1 MTRIPLKK
9 GAVVGGYTVRRYL
22 GCGGFALTY
31 LGADAD
37 GDVLIK
43 EFYPAENAA
52 REKGIVRPI
61 HGCEQT
67 FGLWLTAFV
76 REART
81 LLALTGIA
89 GVPFLKDFFE
99 AYGTM
104 FIVTD
109 YLPSIPF
116 ATYVA
121 QAGRLSTDETLALL
135 QPVFHT
141 LDAVHKRQ
149 VLHLDVSPDNIL
161 VGPHADVLLI
171 DFGATGTIESGVRQ
185 HTDGYSAPELYDCD
199 RPPDERADIYAL
211 AATVYRGIT
220 GCSPPAA
227 PNRLR
232 GNRLLPLPRSV
243 ARPLCHAMQLSPDDR
258 PDSIRAF
265 YEELYGKH

>member
-1 MTRIPLKK
+1 MTRVPLKK
-9 GAVVGGYTVRRYL
+9 DTVVGGYTVRRYL

-31 LGADAD
+31 LGADAE

-43 EFYPAENAA
+43 EFYPAENAL
-52 REKGIVRPI
+52 REQGVVRPI
-61 HGCEQT
+61 RGCEQT

-99 AYGTM
+99 ACGTM

-116 ATYVA
+116 ATYVT
-121 QAGRLSTDETLALL
+121 QAGRLSADETLALL

-141 LDAVHKRQ
+141 LDAVHKRK

-161 VGPHADVLLI
+161 VGPNADVLLI
-171 DFGATGTIESGVRQ
+171 DFGATGTIESGIRQ
-185 HTDGYSAPELYDCD
+185 HTDGYSAPELYACG
-199 RPPDERADIYAL
+199 RPPDERADVYAL
-211 AATVYRGIT
+211 AATIYYGIT
-220 GCSPPAA
+220 GYSPPAA
-227 PNRLR
+227 PDRRN

-243 ARPLCHAMQLSPDDR
+243 ARPLCRALQLSPDYR
-258 PDSIRAF
+258 PTCIGAF
-265 YEELYGKH
+265 YDELFRSG